1 MLFEY
6 EKLSHRALRTDL
18 ELGEQL
24 YSNRI
29 SASSRARF
37 PGRIESKMLNPAKQ
51 ISTGIQ
57 SLDDIMHGGFTADRL
72 YLVEGYPG
80 TGKTTLA
87 LQFLLS
93 GASLGE
99 RGLYVTLSETQE
111 EIEEIAAS
119 HGWSLDGIDIHE
131 LVDQEELQQTQA
143 QYTMFEPAEVEL
155 GSTIE
160 RILKKVEVIGPTRIV
175 FDSLS
180 EMRLLAQGP
189 LRYRRQVLALKQ
201 FFVGRGCTTLL
212 LDDKSGESLHSDND
226 QHLQSIA
233 HGVIRLE
240 QQLTDYGTEQR
251 HLRIIKHRG
260 RDFIGGKHDVVLVE
274 GGMRVYP
281 RKSLELVESE
291 PTGETISSGN
301 ERLDQ
306 LLGGGILTGT
316 STLLLGPAGVGKS
329 STAMQFAVAAA
340 ARGER
345 AIFFDFEESRHAM
358 LTRADGLGFR
368 VREYMEA
375 GLIDIVQLVPGETTP
390 AEFSARV
397 RDAVKPDAKG
407 RCVRVVTI
415 DSLNG
420 YLNSMPHEKYLIIQ
434 LNDNL
439 QVLNRLGIISFL
451 VSAQHG
457 MIGQTMNTPVD
468 ASYLADNVLLFR
480 YFEASGEIRQ
490 AISMVKKRTG
500 AHERTIREF
509 RLCSE
514 GLEIGRP
521 LRGFHG
527 VLTGTPTY
535 TGQNAD
541 LIELSGAES

>member
-1 MLFEY
+1 
-6 EKLSHRALRTDL
+6 
-18 ELGEQL
+18 
-24 YSNRI
+24 
-29 SASSRARF
+29 
-37 PGRIESKMLNPAKQ
+37 MLNSIKQ
-51 ISTGIQ
+51 VSTGIK
-57 SLDDIMHGGFTADRL
+57 SLDAIMRGGFTADRL
-72 YLVEGYPG
+72 YLIEGYPG

-99 RGLYVTLSETQE
+99 RGLYVTLSETHE

-119 HGWSLDGIDIHE
+119 HGWSLEGIDIHE
-131 LVDQEELQQTQA
+131 LVDQEELQQRQA

-160 RILKKVEVIGPTRIV
+160 RILKKVESINPTRVV

-180 EMRLLAQGP
+180 EMRLLSQGP
-189 LRYRRQVLALKQ
+189 LRYRRQILALKQ

-212 LDDKSGESLHSDND
+212 LDDKSGEHPHDDND

-240 QQLTDYGTEQR
+240 QQLNNYGTEQR

-260 RDFIGGKHDVVLVE
+260 RSFIGGKHDVVLEE

-281 RKSLELVESE
+281 RKSTELTESQ
-291 PTGETISSGN
+291 PTGETIRSGN
-301 ERLDQ
+301 EPLDQ
-306 LLGGGILTGT
+306 LLGGGLMAGT

-345 AIFFDFEESRHAM
+345 AVFFSFEESRHAM
-358 LTRADGLGFR
+358 LARAAGMGFR
-368 VREYMEA
+368 LREYLET
-375 GLIDIVQLVPGETTP
+375 GLIEILDFIPGETTP
-390 AEFSARV
+390 AEFGAKIRE
-397 RDAVKPDAKG
+397 AVKPDDKG
-407 RCVRVVTI
+407 RQVRIVTI

-439 QVLNRLGIISFL
+439 QFLNSQGIVSFL

-457 MIGQTMNTPVD
+457 MVGQLINTPID

-480 YFEASGEIRQ
+480 YFETSGEIRQ
-490 AISMVKKRTG
+490 AISVVKKRTG

-509 RLCSE
+509 RLCSK
-514 GLEIGRP
+514 GIEIGRP
-521 LRGFHG
+521 LRDFHG
-527 VLTGTPTY
+527 VLTGTPRY
-535 TGQNAD
+535 SGPDSD
-541 LIELSGAES
+541 LLERGESIFGGNGGNR